1 MAGDAHRTAGGAD
14 RLVVKTAAE
23 PHGEVGQSVSDHL
36 EETEEEKDLSLL
48 VNYRTTMS
56 GQCDVAM
63 KKANAFL
70 ECIRFQTAQL
80 YIAIWLFI
88 NQMSLCFASC
98 LSVFYCVKIATF
110 NQSLFSWLKLKISKL
125 VPWLLLGSVLY
136 CLVTTVAFT
145 LFSYSYCLSSHN
157 STDRLSTNSTM
168 SDKIKNLM
176 ELTFLIHSVGSIF
189 PLIVFIVSSV
199 LLIISL
205 WRHIRKMNLNSDLNP
220 NFRNPSTDAHV
231 RALKSV
237 VSFFIVYNIYYVAST
252 FSIGNI
258 SYLNAEWKMRWE
270 EYQVKKDTAIEKGKT
285 EGRKLDIKRK
295 DSKSQFWNKVPG
307 RVVGEKKLTC
317 FKTELDKVIEKMVID
332 DVSYNDIHN
341 CY

>member
-1 MAGDAHRTAGGAD
+1 
-14 RLVVKTAAE
+14 
-23 PHGEVGQSVSDHL
+23 
-36 EETEEEKDLSLL
+36 
-48 VNYRTTMS
+48 
-56 GQCDVAM
+56 M
-63 KKANAFL
+63 KKSLDTAFIFYL
-70 ECIRFQTAQL
+70 IISAIEFSVGVVVNGYIVALNCIDWAKSRTLTSYDKIITSLAFSRFCLQFFMTDYSLFRIYSNLFVRFQTAQL
-80 YIAIWLFI
+80 YTVIWLFI

-168 SDKIKNLM
+168 SDNIKNLM

-237 VSFFIVYNIYYVAST
+237 VSFFIFYNIYYVVST
-252 FSIGNI
+252 FSIGNL
-258 SYLNAEWKMRWE
+258 SYLNAEWKIRVFLFIGAA
-270 EYQVKKDTAIEKGKT
+270 YPSVHSIILILGKS
-285 EGRKLDIKRK
+285 KL
-295 DSKSQFWNKVPG
+295 
-307 RVVGEKKLTC
+307 KLASGKILHSANCC
-317 FKTELDKVIEKMVID
+317 FR
-332 DVSYNDIHN
+332 
-341 CY
+341 

>member
-1 MAGDAHRTAGGAD
+1 
-14 RLVVKTAAE
+14 
-23 PHGEVGQSVSDHL
+23 
-36 EETEEEKDLSLL
+36 
-48 VNYRTTMS
+48 
-56 GQCDVAM
+56 M
-63 KKANAFL
+63 KKSLATAFIFYMIISAI
-70 ECIRFQTAQL
+70 EFSVGVVVNGYIVAVNCIDWAKSRTLTSYDKIITSLALSRFCLQFFMTDYSLFKIYSHLFVRFQTAQL

-157 STDRLSTNSTM
+157 STDHLSTNSTM

-189 PLIVFIVSSV
+189 PLIVFIVLSV

-231 RALKSV
+231 HALKSV
-237 VSFFIVYNIYYVAST
+237 VSFFIFYNIYYVSST
-252 FSIGNI
+252 FSVGNV
-258 SYLNAEWKMRWE
+258 SYLNAEWKIRVFLFIGAA
-270 EYQVKKDTAIEKGKT
+270 YPSVHSIILILGNPKLKLASGKI
-285 EGRKLDIKRK
+285 LH
-295 DSKSQFWNKVPG
+295 SANC
-307 RVVGEKKLTC
+307 C
-317 FKTELDKVIEKMVID
+317 FR
-332 DVSYNDIHN
+332 
-341 CY
+341 

>member
-1 MAGDAHRTAGGAD
+1 
-14 RLVVKTAAE
+14 
-23 PHGEVGQSVSDHL
+23 
-36 EETEEEKDLSLL
+36 
-48 VNYRTTMS
+48 
-56 GQCDVAM
+56 M
-63 KKANAFL
+63 KKSLATAFIFYMIISAI
-70 ECIRFQTAQL
+70 EFSVGVVVNGYIVAVNCIDWAKSRTLTSYDKIITSLALSRFCLQFFMTDYSLFKLYSHLFVRFQTAQL

-258 SYLNAEWKMRWE
+258 SYLNAEWKMRVFLFISAA
-270 EYQVKKDTAIEKGKT
+270 YPSVHSIILILGNPKLKLASGKILHSIRT
-285 EGRKLDIKRK
+285 I
-295 DSKSQFWNKVPG
+295 
-307 RVVGEKKLTC
+307 
-317 FKTELDKVIEKMVID
+317 M
-332 DVSYNDIHN
+332 
-341 CY
+341 